1 VSPTEE
7 RTKLDE
13 LREAGAP
20 LLELWRQEKKVKAAE
35 QQQLLREVEVDA
47 KTLKAET
54 TQEVDTLA
62 GFVFIFQIIV
72 IIITN
77 TAGLLNNKRVH
88 VRREGIILQEEL
100 EQTEEEHQRLKDL
113 QIASLKSI
121 GGY

>member
-1 VSPTEE
+1 M
-7 RTKLDE
+7 
-13 LREAGAP
+13 
-20 LLELWRQEKKVKAAE
+20 ELWRQEKKVKAAE